1 MDLLTRIYDD
11 QLAFLE
17 ERSTEECNSSL
28 LCGDWGVLLF
38 LFYYEHFFDPSQDN
52 AAAVLQA
59 LYERL
64 DEDGEA
70 GYNFCNGLTGA
81 FWILQHLNEQGLAE
95 LDLEELTSEFIN
107 VAIEESKEYLA
118 AKNFDYLHG
127 SAGIVN
133 FLIPFAGTQEV
144 RAHLELFV
152 ANLATISK
160 ATREGISLPVFN
172 PIDEPGVWI
181 DSLSMAHGSCGLLI
195 ILARIHEAG
204 IAKDE
209 CSRLIYGSVDFVR
222 SQRIGQ
228 KEEVSVFAPSL
239 YPNTLDGKSNWSR
252 VSWCYGDLSVALAL
266 WHCGQYFK
274 EGKWTAEALDIL
286 QYNTNRI
293 GEQNTGINDSCFCHG
308 AAGAAVIYRKF
319 WQETGIQAF
328 YDFSEYWYQYLLNDT
343 SLAEHRLQKGVKVA
357 AGGSWLYR
365 SDLLNGSAGV
375 GLALL
380 SRLHEKP
387 LAWYD
392 CFLISSVYQ

>member
-1 MDLLTRIYDD
+1 MDLLTQIYDD

-17 ERSTEECNSSL
+17 EQSAEERNGSL
-28 LCGDWGVLLF
+28 FCGDWGVLLF
-38 LFYYEHFFDPSQDN
+38 LFYYEHFFDPLKDN
-52 AAAVLQA
+52 AAAVLQT

-70 GYNFCNGLTGA
+70 GYSFCNGLTGA
-81 FWILQHLNEQGLAE
+81 FWMLQHLNERGLAV
-95 LDLEELTSEFIN
+95 LDIEELAAEFIN

-118 AKNFDYLHG
+118 EKNFDYLHG

-133 FLIPFAGTQEV
+133 FLIPFAGTPEV

-152 ANLATISK
+152 ANVAAISK
-160 ATREGISLPVFN
+160 ATSEGISLPVFN
-172 PIDEPGVWI
+172 HIDEPETQAV
-181 DSLSMAHGSCGLLI
+181 DSLSMAHGSCALQV
-195 ILARIHEAG
+195 ILARIHGAG
-204 IAKDE
+204 IAQDE
-209 CSRLIYGSVDFVR
+209 CSRLIYGSMDFVLK
-222 SQRIGQ
+222 QRIGQ
-228 KEEVSVFAPSL
+228 SEDVPVAAQSL

-274 EGKWTAEALDIL
+274 ESKWTAEALDIL
-286 QYNTNRI
+286 QHNTYRV
-293 GEQNTGINDSCFCHG
+293 GEQNSGIGDSCFCHG

-328 YDFSEYWYQYLLNDT
+328 HDFSEYWYQYLLNDA
-343 SLAEHRLQKGVKVA
+343 SIAEHRSQKGVKVA

-365 SDLLNGSAGV
+365 CDLLNGSAGL

-380 SRLHEKP
+380 SRLHDKP
-387 LAWYD
+387 LAWCD
-392 CFLISSVYQ
+392 CFLIISG